1 MKPPVSDPCGIL
13 KLLKKTA
20 LSLPA
25 CRLPT
30 ARSRSVAPEEEQPHC
45 AIASAEGSSV
55 RSTPC
60 TQSIRVALL
69 MSEDRR
75 MFIRPNPDDL
85 ASDEAIEA
93 FAQQIWQAFTTKENH
108 DDESTD

>member
-1 MKPPVSDPCGIL
+1 
-13 KLLKKTA
+13 
-20 LSLPA
+20 
-25 CRLPT
+25 
-30 ARSRSVAPEEEQPHC
+30 
-45 AIASAEGSSV
+45 
-55 RSTPC
+55 
-60 TQSIRVALL
+60 